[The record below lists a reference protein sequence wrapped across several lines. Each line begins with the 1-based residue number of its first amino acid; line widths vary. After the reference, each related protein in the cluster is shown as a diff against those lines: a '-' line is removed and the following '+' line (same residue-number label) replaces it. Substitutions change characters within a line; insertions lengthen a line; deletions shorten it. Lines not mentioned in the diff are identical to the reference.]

1 MKKKIA
7 IVAAFA
13 AAIVM
18 TWGISRINTFAST
31 EPTAKIEAVTTK
43 KWGFSS
49 GRGST
54 IAVEITNTTIQNYD
68 SPIEVTE
75 KKEVI
80 VGELELFINSK
91 AALGTHAIKN
101 IPSHMTIEIP
111 SEDSLE
117 GTGISNAKIIGST
130 ISYTPGKQ
138 PTDSNHYCSN
148 NMKVA
153 SFTKENANW
162 NWTYKVKIVNEID
175 EWAST
180 VKPTPNFT
188 TSTLTGNK
196 FTIASGAYVK
206 SANITGKDM
215 DFTFTVTCP
224 WGFYPVNVAEDGYA
238 ELQEDGKTYKAKLLQ
253 GITKIRISNEKSY
266 RDYEIEA
273 STPWQIDFKYEQKL
287 RNYSVRSLVC
297 GGQSVNF
304 EAYDTVYNKV
314 NEGVEVKILVAPTK
328 EEDAGK
334 IIDKITITNK
344 GTNAIITPNV
354 KGNTVTFTMPANPVE
369 ITEITFKE
377 DDRRQFNLTGTANE
391 MVTAS
396 GTQALGTVKF
406 YNSDQE
412 EISGAHEGDEVTVKA
427 VPTDKIIHYD
437 FKLKEWSCNK
447 DTILTDDNRTQE
459 SFTFT
464 MPAEGVNFS
473 AEFEKTGTSMKLKA
487 NNYTGGDLYATFN
500 LKTEGKEK
508 EDLVKKGAQIEI
520 TIENANVGWRCVG
533 WTILEN
539 GTDIT
544 SDTAKVTFNTKK
556 RVQTESGWLEN
567 YSYEAP
573 TITIGDDPI
582 EVTAKF
588 EARAY
593 QEVTVSSSDPKM
605 GTATVGTANATTSQ
619 EFVGDTVTITATPAS
634 DLYALREW
642 KVISPVQNDS
652 TVDADKITIIKT
664 GENTATFTMI
674 NQPVEIQAVFYKAKK
689 SSEKELKEV
698 YLLDADDK
706 EKVIGVAARSG
717 TDWTITLPDTL
728 TKDEADAYLSGQG
741 AYLKLVAS
749 EDALIGQKGA
759 YQETGAADE
768 AKWANGE
775 VYCFNMTLNKPTTF
789 TVTAENGSTQDYTI
803 TIVYTGKKPKL
814 TVESSERTSDTE
826 AKASFKT
833 DTAGTYYYLYKKA
846 AEKAPTVEELKNSAL
861 NGSVGVGNVQ
871 SLNLKSLDGSTAYKI
886 YVLVKT
892 DEDKLS
898 DMLVIDIPSLGA
910 YTIKKNPQSGGTV
923 TVDKS
928 RANAGETITVTVKP
942 NTGKR
947 VDFLSYSTEVAG
959 SAPVEITNKVDATT
973 YTFEMPA
980 ANISIGCTW
989 ADVKD
994 AAIIGFVVNGVNGVI
1009 NESAGTIS
1017 IVLPYGT
1024 DLTSLK
1030 PVITLSGATSVSPA
1044 SGETVNLS
1052 GPVTYTVTGEDGTTK
1067 TYKVTAV
1074 TSEQPKSD
1082 KLWESM
1088 LEQTG
1093 GSTDHTGKNT
1103 WWKKA
1108 KDMKKH
1114 NDYPKYW

>member
-1 MKKKIA
+1 MKIKKWKKILALLLIVCMTA
-7 IVAAFA
+7 IPKVVHAEDTLDATYAYTWTNPEILKDKELQFKSGSKIYDTLKILGVKYEPYSTPQIVLTDGSTSLNTITTGKLSIYVDREKRYKTASAKYTVTVSDATILDPTVAAFA
-13 AAIVM
+13 
-18 TWGISRINTFAST
+18 
-31 EPTAKIEAVTTK
+31 
-43 KWGFSS
+43 
-49 GRGST
+49 
-54 IAVEITNTTIQNYD
+54 
-68 SPIEVTE
+68 
-75 KKEVI
+75 
-80 VGELELFINSK
+80 
-91 AALGTHAIKN
+91 
-101 IPSHMTIEIP
+101 
-111 SEDSLE
+111 
-117 GTGISNAKIIGST
+117 
-130 ISYTPGKQ
+130 
-138 PTDSNHYCSN
+138 
-148 NMKVA
+148 
-153 SFTKENANW
+153 
-162 NWTYKVKIVNEID
+162 KVK
-175 EWAST
+175 
-180 VKPTPNFT
+180 
-188 TSTLTGNK
+188 
-196 FTIASGAYVK
+196 
-206 SANITGKDM
+206 AN
-215 DFTFTVTCP
+215 
-224 WGFYPVNVAEDGYA
+224 
-238 ELQEDGKTYKAKLLQ
+238 
-253 GITKIRISNEKSY
+253 
-266 RDYEIEA
+266 
-273 STPWQIDFKYEQKL
+273 QKL
-287 RNYSVRSLVC
+287 RSILIKGNENSIKLEIGTWGLGESIVGDDAPKSYKTIWDLELKVGL
-297 GGQSVNF
+297 
-304 EAYDTVYNKV
+304 DTD
-314 NEGVEVKILVAPTK
+314 
-328 EEDAGK
+328 EDAHTLKGSSDT
-334 IIDKITITNK
+334 DKLNNSTYDK
-344 GTNAIITPNV
+344 G
-354 KGNTVTFTMPANPVE
+354 TVTFKNSSDAE
-369 ITEITFKE
+369 I
-377 DDRRQFNLTGTANE
+377 DS
-391 MVTAS
+391 AS
-396 GTQALGTVKF
+396 
-406 YNSDQE
+406 
-412 EISGAHEGDEVTVKA
+412 SGETVKA
-427 VPTDKIIHYD
+427 YAVPTTSVEAFAYK
-437 FKLKEWSCNK
+437 
-447 DTILTDDNRTQE
+447 
-459 SFTFT
+459 FTGWE
-464 MPAEGVNFS
+464 ASGLSLS
-473 AEFEKTGTSMKLKA
+473 AEQQTENPLEFEMPDKDVSLKANFEKTGTEVTVTSNDYSLG
-487 NNYTGGDLYATFN
+487 NVYVSYERTLSGGTKSFN
-500 LKTEGKEK
+500 GIEKEEGKAYTECFRT
-508 EDLVKKGAQIEI
+508 GARLQFKVADDPNMAYRPTQWEI
-520 TIENANVGWRCVG
+520 KVDGQVLGDDAITWTEQKSVWSTSENAWQPYICK
-533 WTILEN
+533 I
-539 GTDIT
+539 
-544 SDTAKVTFNTKK
+544 
-556 RVQTESGWLEN
+556 
-567 YSYEAP
+567 P
-573 TITIGDDPI
+573 TITVTGSKI
-582 EVTAKF
+582 EVVAKF
-588 EARAY
+588 EPRPFKK
-593 QEVTVSSSDPKM
+593 VTVSSSDPKM

-652 TVDADKITIIKT
+652 TADADKITITST

-698 YLLDADDK
+698 YLLDTDDK

-728 TKDEADAYLSGQG
+728 TKEEANVYLVGQ

-749 EDALIGQKGA
+749 EDALIGQQDA
-759 YQETGAADE
+759 YQEKGIEGE
-768 AKWANGE
+768 AKWSKGE
-775 VYCFNMTLNKPTTF
+775 VLCSGMTLNKPTTF
-789 TVTAENGSTQDYTI
+789 TVTAEDGSTQDYTI

-846 AEKAPTVEELKNSAL
+846 DEKAPTVEELKNSAL

-994 AAIIGFVVNGVNGVI
+994 AAIISFVVNGVNGVI